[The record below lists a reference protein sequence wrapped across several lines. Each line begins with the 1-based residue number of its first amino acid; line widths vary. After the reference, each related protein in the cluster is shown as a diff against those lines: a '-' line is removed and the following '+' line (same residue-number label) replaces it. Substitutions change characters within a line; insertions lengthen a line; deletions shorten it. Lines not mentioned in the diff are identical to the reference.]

1 MELTSSVHI
10 TLSPGTAGV
19 GQTGI
24 WLGGAAVSATD
35 VAHAAVGVYH
45 ALGLAAGDGVGGG
58 GEAGHAPALGVAVPV
73 D

>member
-1 MELTSSVHI
+1 MKLTSSVHI
-10 TLSPGTAGV
+10 TLSPGTARV

-24 WLGGAAVSATD
+24 GLGGAAVSATD

-45 ALGLAAGDGVGGG
+45 ALRLAPGDGVGGG
-58 GEAGHAPALGVAVPV
+58 GEPGHAAALGVAVPV